1 MCSSDLGPA
10 AAPPRSAPL
19 TRLCLR
25 LCLFLRENPQ
35 HHLVAQDEFLHLAG
49 HRHRKL
55 IDEFDIARHLV
66 MGDLALA
73 EGAQFLGRQAGVI
86 AYGSPGG
93 LRFTWKEET
102 DDFGNEPVVAA
113 GTILGVSKVKFNE
126 RDFGVI
132 SVDTAATDPN
142 A

>member
-1 MCSSDLGPA
+1 MINNCVLHSHESVIRYRDYGAGQNVEA
-10 AAPPRSAPL
+10 AR
-19 TRLCLR
+19 
-25 LCLFLRENPQ
+25 
-35 HHLVAQDEFLHLAG
+35 
-49 HRHRKL
+49 
-55 IDEFDIARHLV
+55 
-66 MGDLALA
+66 AL
-73 EGAQFLGRQAGVI
+73 FLGRQAGVI